1 MDFFFLVIMMKC
13 ENGIRIWFIYL
24 IKCDEVWNF
33 FVYGDLFSI
42 VIYGWKILRIFND
55 NLIFLIFILRKKINW
70 YIYEEELLLEVILEM
85 MSGDKGELMVDLLVS
100 IWVLEIR
107 CKY

>member
-1 MDFFFLVIMMKC
+1 MKC

-24 IKCDEVWNF
+24 IKCDEVWNV

>member
-1 MDFFFLVIMMKC
+1 MDFFFLVIIMMKC

-42 VIYGWKILRIFND
+42 VIYG
-55 NLIFLIFILRKKINW
+55 
-70 YIYEEELLLEVILEM
+70 
-85 MSGDKGELMVDLLVS
+85 
-100 IWVLEIR
+100 
-107 CKY
+107 